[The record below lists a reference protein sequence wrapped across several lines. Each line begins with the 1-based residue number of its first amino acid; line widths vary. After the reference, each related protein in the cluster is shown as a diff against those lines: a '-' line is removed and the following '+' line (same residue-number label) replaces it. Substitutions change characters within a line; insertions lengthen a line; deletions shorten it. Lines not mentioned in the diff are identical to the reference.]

1 MLYAC
6 NTCEQ
11 TFWGFDRFMPQQCP
25 ECGCMTVRKA
35 TEEEQIAYILT
46 KSTCCSSTSTAPI
59 SCSHSGSGCANTGP
73 AARG

>member
-35 TEEEQIAYILT
+35 TEEEQIAMNWSKPCHGRLR
-46 KSTCCSSTSTAPI
+46 TAE
-59 SCSHSGSGCANTGP
+59 
-73 AARG
+73 

>member
-25 ECGCMTVRKA
+25 ECGC
-35 TEEEQIAYILT
+35 
-46 KSTCCSSTSTAPI
+46 
-59 SCSHSGSGCANTGP
+59 
-73 AARG
+73 AALFGIGES

>member
-35 TEEEQIAYILT
+35 TEEEQIAYELEQAL
-46 KSTCCSSTSTAPI
+46 SWQ
-59 SCSHSGSGCANTGP
+59 
-73 AARG
+73 AAHNPKEA

>member
-35 TEEEQIAYILT
+35 TEEEQNAYELEQAL
-46 KSTCCSSTSTAPI
+46 S
-59 SCSHSGSGCANTGP
+59 
-73 AARG
+73 

>member
-11 TFWGFDRFMPQQCP
+11 TFWGFDRFMPHQCP

-35 TEEEQIAYILT
+35 TENRSINLRTETRSQVF
-46 KSTCCSSTSTAPI
+46 
-59 SCSHSGSGCANTGP
+59 
-73 AARG
+73 

>member
-35 TEEEQIAYILT
+35 TEEEQIAPMNWSKPCPGRLR
-46 KSTCCSSTSTAPI
+46 TAE
-59 SCSHSGSGCANTGP
+59 
-73 AARG
+73 

>member
-11 TFWGFDRFMPQQCP
+11 TFSFMPQQCP

-35 TEEEQIAYILT
+35 TEEEQTAYELEQAL
-46 KSTCCSSTSTAPI
+46 SWQ
-59 SCSHSGSGCANTGP
+59 
-73 AARG
+73 AAHNRKEA

>member
-25 ECGCMTVRKA
+25 ECGRMTVRKA
-35 TEEEQIAYILT
+35 TEEEQNTYELEQFFLQSAQPNGIL
-46 KSTCCSSTSTAPI
+46 PHLRI
-59 SCSHSGSGCANTGP
+59 LHNGV
-73 AARG
+73 

>member
-6 NTCEQ
+6 NTCGQ

-35 TEEEQIAYILT
+35 TEEEQIAYELEQAL
-46 KSTCCSSTSTAPI
+46 S
-59 SCSHSGSGCANTGP
+59 
-73 AARG
+73 

>member
-35 TEEEQIAYILT
+35 TEEEQIAYELEQDR
-46 KSTCCSSTSTAPI
+46 KSTRLNSSHKTESRMPSSA
-59 SCSHSGSGCANTGP
+59 
-73 AARG
+73 